1 MHVDVH
7 RVHPYYTHNRDL
19 DYTHGVHNM
28 SIIILNND
36 VHEYSSYTGQICH
49 QRDSEWDDEEQ
60 MVDQPGWYVEGTLW
74 FETWKK
80 IDNKETVMN
89 NITTALADKF
99 FFLRQSRTI

>member
-1 MHVDVH
+1 MPSHKSEFIHTVDSNRILCKYIHVCRVHVRKSMHVDVH

-49 QRDSEWDDEEQ
+49 QRDSE
-60 MVDQPGWYVEGTLW
+60 
-74 FETWKK
+74 
-80 IDNKETVMN
+80 
-89 NITTALADKF
+89 
-99 FFLRQSRTI
+99 